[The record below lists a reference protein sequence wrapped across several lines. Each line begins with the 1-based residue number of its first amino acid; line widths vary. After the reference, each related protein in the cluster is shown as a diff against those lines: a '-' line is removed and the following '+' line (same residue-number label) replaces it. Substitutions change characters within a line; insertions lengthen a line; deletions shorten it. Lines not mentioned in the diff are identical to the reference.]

1 MEVEDVIVT
10 IFRHVYPRKFFKDC
24 RKRGWTIEKTHPGV
38 YRVEGFSFIPTQVV
52 VPRLVDD
59 SMLRTLVPGAK
70 KEDIKKVLEVIAEKK
85 DNYFQQL
92 GKDVMILLWETN
104 GETLEEIKKE
114 AGSMKGSVLDLFKD
128 EIEEK
133 EKRSRIRGAVET
145 MRDDGKSDE

>member
-1 MEVEDVIVT
+1 MIVT